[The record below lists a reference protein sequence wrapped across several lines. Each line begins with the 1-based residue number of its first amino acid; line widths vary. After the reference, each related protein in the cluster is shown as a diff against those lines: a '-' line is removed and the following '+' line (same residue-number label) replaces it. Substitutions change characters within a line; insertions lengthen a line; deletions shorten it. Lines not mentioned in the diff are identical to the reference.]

1 MKIVACYIRVS
12 MVENDQAKQRREI
25 NHWLKSNRF
34 SPKAV
39 RWYIDKPSKKKELR
53 QPKLER
59 LQADI
64 LDGQVRAVV
73 VWHLDRLSLATRKG
87 LRVLIDWCEDSLRI
101 VSVSQQIDIKSKDCG
116 MIAGIL
122 RGVEEM
128 DAETRRERTKVG
140 LAAARALGRVGGRP
154 PIALDEAN
162 VVKAKKLQKNMSLSV
177 DDVCKRLKIS
187 RSTYYRYISMR

>member
-34 SPKAV
+34 SPKTV
-39 RWYIDKPSKKKELR
+39 RWYIDKPSKKELR

-73 VWHLDRLSLATRKG
+73 VWHFDRLSLATRNG
-87 LRVLIDWCEDSLRI
+87 LRVLIDWCGKSLRI
-101 VSVSQQIDIKSKDCG
+101 VSVSQQIDIKSQNWG
-116 MIAGIL
+116 MIASVL
-122 RGVEEM
+122 CGVAEM
-128 DAETRRERTKVG
+128 DEETIRERTKVG
-140 LAAARALGRVGGRP
+140 LAAARALGRAGGRA
-154 PIALDEAN
+154 PIGPNEAN
-162 VVKAKKLQKNMSLSV
+162 VLKAKKLQKDMSLSIG
-177 DDVCKRLKIS
+177 DACKRLNVS
-187 RSTYYRYISMR
+187 RSTYYRYLAM

>member
-39 RWYIDKPSKKKELR
+39 RWYIDKPSKKELR
-53 QPKLER
+53 QPKLES

-73 VWHLDRLSLATRKG
+73 VWHFDRLSLATRKG
-87 LRVLIDWCEDSLRI
+87 LGVLVNWCDKSLRI
-101 VSVSQQIDIKSKDCG
+101 VSVNQQIDIKSKDCG
-116 MIAGIL
+116 MIASVL
-122 RGVEEM
+122 RGVAEM
-128 DAETRRERTKVG
+128 DEATRGERTKVG
-140 LAAARALGRVGGRP
+140 LAAARARGHLGGRP
-154 PIALDEAN
+154 PIAQNDAN
-162 VVKAKKLQKNMSLSV
+162 VLKAKKLQKDMSLSIG
-177 DDVCKRLKIS
+177 DICKKLNVS
-187 RSTYYRYISMR
+187 RSTYYRYLAM

>member
-25 NHWLKSNRF
+25 THWLKSNRF
-34 SPKAV
+34 SPKTV
-39 RWYIDKPSKKKELR
+39 RWYIDKPSKKELR

-87 LRVLIDWCEDSLRI
+87 LRVLIDWCGNSLRI
-101 VSVSQQIDIKSKDCG
+101 VSVSQQIDIKSQNWW
-116 MIAGIL
+116 MIASVL
-122 RGVEEM
+122 CGVAEM
-128 DAETRRERTKVG
+128 DEETIRERTKVG
-140 LAAARALGRVGGRP
+140 LAAARALGRAGGRA
-154 PIALDEAN
+154 PIGPDEAN
-162 VVKAKKLQKNMSLSV
+162 VLKAKKLQKDMSLSIG
-177 DDVCKRLKIS
+177 DACKRLNVS
-187 RSTYYRYISMR
+187 RSTYYRYLAM

>member
-34 SPKAV
+34 SPKIV
-39 RWYIDKPSKKKELR
+39 RWYIDKPTKKELR

-73 VWHLDRLSLATRKG
+73 VWHFDRLSLATRKG
-87 LRVLIDWCEDSLRI
+87 LRVLIDWCDKPLRI

-116 MIAGIL
+116 MIASVL
-122 RGVEEM
+122 CGVAEM
-128 DAETRRERTKVG
+128 DEETKRERTKVG
-140 LAAARALGRVGGRP
+140 LAAARVRGRLGGRP
-154 PIALDEAN
+154 PIAPHDAN
-162 VVKAKKLQKNMSLSV
+162 VLKAKKLHKVMTLSV
-177 DDVCKRLKIS
+177 GDACKRLNVS
-187 RSTYYRYISMR
+187 RSTYYRYLEM